1 MTAKPWLPRRGS
13 KVNHRNLTTAMIDS
27 RDVPAAKRGRYFSG
41 KNSSATVSCS
51 GTSGKKLS
59 RWQ

>member
-1 MTAKPWLPRRGS
+1 MNWAVAGSGLPGLLDRKGQ
-13 KVNHRNLTTAMIDS
+13 
-27 RDVPAAKRGRYFSG
+27 AAGEGRYFSG
-41 KNSSATVSCS
+41 RKTSATVSCS